1 MAISAVHLVR
11 VAASKVPIFMAPPNF
26 VVRQLD
32 PARSRRLWL
41 FMILFWLGSVTLA
54 VVGTSLWLVPKRAP
68 VAPLQH
74 VDSLDT
80 EALKRRVVVLE
91 RSEQVA
97 KAALADLQGTLRD
110 REEEIA
116 GVRADLAFYGRL
128 VGGAKREGL
137 AVHALSLTP
146 VADSRAWNFSATLTQ
161 NFKRG
166 PETTGKLTLS
176 VSGIRDGKLETL
188 QWKDL
193 TQKSDSSGI
202 SYAFKYFEQINGTI
216 MLPEGFE
223 PNRVRASADGG
234 GGRSEQEFS
243 WNDAAKAEETDNVRQ

>member
-1 MAISAVHLVR
+1 MAISAVHSGR
-11 VAASKVPIFMAPPNF
+11 MAASKVPLSMAPPNF

-41 FMILFWLGSVTLA
+41 LIILLWLGSLIVA
-54 VVGTSLWLVPKRAP
+54 VVATSIWLVPKRPP
-68 VAPLQH
+68 VTQPQH
-74 VDSLDT
+74 VDDMGT
-80 EALKRRVVVLE
+80 EALKNRIVVLE

-137 AVHALSLTP
+137 AVHALTLKP

-166 PETTGKLTLS
+166 PETSGKLTLS
-176 VSGIRDGKLETL
+176 VSGIRNGKLETVE
-188 QWKDL
+188 WKDL

-202 SYAFKYFEQINGTI
+202 SYAFKYFQQITGTI

-223 PNRVRASADGG
+223 PNRVRASADGVG
-234 GGRSEQEFS
+234 GDSDQEFS
-243 WNDAAKAEETDNVRQ
+243 WDDAAQAEETDNVRK

>member
-1 MAISAVHLVR
+1 MAISAVHSGR
-11 VAASKVPIFMAPPNF
+11 QAISKVPIPMASQNF

-32 PARSRRLWL
+32 PARSRRVWL
-41 FMILFWLGSVTLA
+41 FVILLWLGSLTLA
-54 VVGTSLWLVPKRAP
+54 VVATSIWLVPGSSTSSP
-68 VAPLQH
+68 PQY
-74 VDSLDT
+74 VDSMDT
-80 EALKRRVVVLE
+80 EALKNRVVVLE

-97 KAALADLQGTLRD
+97 KAALTDLQGTLRD

-146 VADSRAWNFSATLTQ
+146 VAGTRAWNFSATLTQ

-166 PETTGKLTLS
+166 PETSGKLTLS
-176 VSGIRDGKLETL
+176 VSGIRNGKLETVE
-188 QWKDL
+188 WKDL
-193 TQKSDSSGI
+193 AQKSDNAGI
-202 SYAFKYFEQINGTI
+202 GYAFKYFEQINGTI

-223 PNRVRASADGG
+223 PNRVQASADGD
-234 GGRSEQEFS
+234 GGRSDQEFS
-243 WNDAAKAEETDNVRQ
+243 WDDAAKAEETDNVRQ